1 MLTDAEK
8 KKSFRDDIEQNWR
21 LIIHDDQVNDIEE
34 VPEMITEVIHRSGAS
49 INVANETFDVLH
61 FNFCSFVTHP
71 LNSTHSPK
79 FRRAVRCASDSVRTT

>member
-34 VPEMITEVIHRSGAS
+34 VPEMITEVSYRNGVS
-49 INVANETFDVLH
+49 INVANETF
-61 FNFCSFVTHP
+61 
-71 LNSTHSPK
+71 
-79 FRRAVRCASDSVRTT
+79 